1 MPISTKNDRLSKRDH
16 ITKGAELRDGKNT
29 TIISMLQMVI
39 YFLRMC
45 DASMLNHLHY
55 TNLGMLIGQR
65 SGHAKP
71 FALHKSGHSEPFAL
85 HKSGHDEPLALHK
98 SRHAKVVS
106 R

>member
-55 TNLGMLIGQR
+55 TNLGMLNHSHHTNLGMLN
-65 SGHAKP
+65 H
-71 FALHKSGHSEPFAL
+71 LHYTNLGMPK
-85 HKSGHDEPLALHK
+85 
-98 SRHAKVVS
+98 
-106 R
+106 